1 MAWEKGLSR
10 QEQLKRFRS
19 VASERVDL
27 ARAVI
32 AAGDSEG
39 EARKVIRLE
48 FGVSAMTAYRDVRV
62 AKGGKRGEGRSPTI
76 KRGWPTKPSQEAF
89 TRGIDSR
96 PEDEE
101 LLAMKDSTAVLV
113 ATRQLLSGSG
123 AAFRFLLCDEEAGIG
138 LSKHW
143 LSKKR
148 EADVLSDAS
157 AFHDNDSK
165 AGRQRTGKALDRY
178 LSVKRRTDSRWR

>member
-1 MAWEKGLSR
+1 MAWKKGLSR

-27 ARAVI
+27 AKAVI
-32 AAGDSEG
+32 AGGANEG

-76 KRGWPTKPSQEAF
+76 KRGWPKKPPQEAF
-89 TRGIDSR
+89 AKGIDSR
-96 PEDEE
+96 PEDKE
-101 LLAMKDSTAVLV
+101 LLAMKDSAAVLV
-113 ATRQLLSGSG
+113 ATRQLLAGKG
-123 AAFRFLLCDEEAGIG
+123 PAFRVLLCDEEAGIA
-138 LSKHW
+138 LSKYW

-148 EADVLSDAS
+148 EVSVLSDAS
-157 AFHDNDSK
+157 AFHDNNSQ
-165 AGRQRTGKALDRY
+165 AGRHRTGKALDRY
-178 LSVKRRTDSRWR
+178 LSVKRRTDHRWR